1 MVSVANRRWKW
12 HPLAL
17 LVFAASSFV
26 ALGSVGATSERD
38 PVSQL
43 NDSLNSGNL
52 PLNFEPKQGYL
63 AGILKSLDIDPDSQ
77 VLVFS
82 KSSMQSSHIGIDNP
96 RAIYFNDETYVGWI
110 PGAPLIEVMSVDPK
124 NGAVFY
130 TIPTEMSAKP
140 SFKRESGECSPC
152 HGGRAGV
159 QAPGLIARSSHV
171 APSGYPRVFGR
182 TFSVHS
188 RSPIKQRWGGWYVTG
203 THGSERHM
211 GNEPSLGTD
220 NEHSIDMEKGS
231 NVTDLSKYFD
241 TSKYLSPHSD
251 IVALM
256 VLEHQMD
263 VQNELSNFALR
274 ATGVLA
280 REKSDD
286 AARPELDRIAAPLVE
301 TLLCSGEPKFTSP
314 IQGTSPF
321 AAQYSKRS
329 PQDKRNRSLSQLDL
343 TQRLFK
349 YPCSPLVY
357 SRSFNALPVQAKAVV
372 FRAMTKVLKGSE
384 SNPLYS
390 HLTADDKK
398 AVYEILTDT
407 HPAFA
412 EFAGTPTQGD

>member
-1 MVSVANRRWKW
+1 MVSAANRRWKW
-12 HPLAL
+12 HTLAI
-17 LVFAASSFV
+17 LVFAASSFIV
-26 ALGSVGATSERD
+26 LGSASPTSERD
-38 PVSQL
+38 PVSNL
-43 NDSLNSGNL
+43 SDSLDSGSL
-52 PLNFEPKQGYL
+52 SLTFEPKRGYL
-63 AGILKSLDIDPDSQ
+63 AGLLKSLDIDPDSQ

-82 KSSMQSSHIGIDNP
+82 KSSMQSGHIEIDNP

-110 PGAPLIEVMSVDPK
+110 PGAPLVEMMSVDPK
-124 NGAVFY
+124 IGAVFY
-130 TIPTEMSAKP
+130 TLPTEMAARP
-140 SFKRESGECSPC
+140 SFKRETGECTPC
-152 HGGRAGV
+152 HGGRAGG

-171 APSGYPRVFGR
+171 APSGYPRAFAR
-182 TFSVHS
+182 TFAVHS

-220 NEHSIDMEKGS
+220 SEYSIDTEKGS

-263 VQNELSNFALR
+263 VQNELTKFGLR
-274 ATGVLA
+274 AMEVLA
-280 REKSDD
+280 RESSED
-286 AARPELDRIAAPLVE
+286 AVRPELERIAAPLVE

-321 AAQYSKRS
+321 AARYSKRS
-329 PQDKRNRSLSQLDL
+329 PQDKQKRALSQLDL

-349 YPCSPLVY
+349 YPCSPLIY
-357 SRSFNALPVQAKAVV
+357 SRSFHALPVQAKSAV
-372 FRAMTKVLKGSE
+372 FRVMSKVLTGLE
-384 SNPLYS
+384 PTPLFS

-398 AVYEILTDT
+398 AVYEILKDT
-407 HPAFA
+407 HPEFA
-412 EFAGTPTQGD
+412 EFVRTSSLGD